1 MFCSVVLLVFGFS
14 LVVFC
19 LWLFDVIL
27 WCRCLCYFV
36 CFSRVVCFFSVCVFR
51 VYSFCGACFCVAVFV
66 CVCVSFGLG
75 ISVLFFGFLF
85 SFFVRC
91 GFRCFFNVCV
101 WCGDMVVVVLVC
113 VDALLFFG
121 YVFV

>member
-1 MFCSVVLLVFGFS
+1 MLFCGVGVCVTLFVLVALCASFRSVFLGFIVFVVLVFV
-14 LVVFC
+14 L
-19 LWLFDVIL
+19 LFL
-27 WCRCLCYFV
+27 
-36 CFSRVVCFFSVCVFR
+36 
-51 VYSFCGACFCVAVFV
+51 FV

-113 VDALLFFG
+113 VDVLLFFWLCVCLKLFFG
-121 YVFV
+121 GVFFDCLYTLFGC